1 VPPPETIYRL
11 ADTSDVL
18 GIAEMSRDLIET
30 GLGWSWTPAR
40 VAREVR
46 DRDTL
51 VLTARRRRNIGGFAI
66 MSFGDELAHLS
77 LLAVRREW
85 QRQGVGRAMFE
96 WLKASALTAGI
107 ATIRLE
113 LRAANRDARQFYR
126 ALGFEET
133 GYAPGYYRGKET
145 ALRMRLNLR
154 PAALGFRT

>member
-1 VPPPETIYRL
+1 MSAQETNYRL
-11 ADTSDVL
+11 AGVNDVL
-18 GIAEMSRDLIET
+18 SIAEMSRDLIET

-46 DRDTL
+46 DRETI
-51 VLTARRRRNIGGFAI
+51 VLIARRRGSIGGFAI
-66 MSFGDELAHLS
+66 MNFGDELAHLS

-85 QRQGVGRAMFE
+85 QRQGVGSAMFH

-113 LRAANRDARQFYR
+113 LRAANREARQFYK

>member
-1 VPPPETIYRL
+1 VSSPETSYRI
-11 ADTSDVL
+11 AEPADVL

-46 DRDTL
+46 DRDTV
-51 VLTARRRRNIGGFAI
+51 VLTARRRQQLGGFAI
-66 MSFGDELAHLS
+66 MNFGDELAHLS

-96 WLKASALTAGI
+96 WMKASALTAGI

-113 LRAANRDARQFYR
+113 LRAANRDARHFYR

-133 GYAPGYYRGKET
+133 GYAPGYYRGRET